1 MATPSG
7 TSGLS
12 ERPPCGAVAVS
23 GAGFGGSSATR
34 RTSAATRKPVRRRR
48 VAPRRFFSV
57 PVGRLRL
64 WSDVLVSG
72 CSAVGAAGHTAQ
84 CEDGIIPPTARR
96 IAIIIVVALALPV
109 GAVPETTTAVGPWI
123 AKRTTPLSMP
133 LVVVLAAEAP
143 LVFVVAT

>member
-1 MATPSG
+1 
-7 TSGLS
+7 
-12 ERPPCGAVAVS
+12 
-23 GAGFGGSSATR
+23 
-34 RTSAATRKPVRRRR
+34 
-48 VAPRRFFSV
+48 
-57 PVGRLRL
+57 
-64 WSDVLVSG
+64 LVSG